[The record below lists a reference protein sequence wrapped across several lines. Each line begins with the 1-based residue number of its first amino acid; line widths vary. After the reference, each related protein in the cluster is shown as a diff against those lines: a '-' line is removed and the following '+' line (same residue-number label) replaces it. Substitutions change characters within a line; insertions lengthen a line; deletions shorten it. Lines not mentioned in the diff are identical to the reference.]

1 MEADRKRTG
10 VLQPL
15 DTSLP
20 AVLKWLESSSE
31 DAKAMR
37 AFRDA
42 ELRLVEKAGLTVVV
56 SEDERSM
63 IQRYLPDARV
73 HIVSLIMTHTP
84 KVADSC
90 MHRRGILFVGS
101 FGHQPN
107 GQVRGRDVF
116 DLHCTFTAWEGQKSS
131 TAVKKRVGPQF
142 RRLSGWMV
150 QRT

>member
-1 MEADRKRTG
+1 MVEADRERTG
-10 VLQPL
+10 LLQPL

-20 AVLKWLESSSE
+20 AVLKWLERSSE

-73 HIVSLIMTHTP
+73 HIVSLIMPHTP

-90 MHRRGILFVGS
+90 AHRQGILFVGS

-107 GQVRGRDVF
+107 GQVRLHDVF
-116 DLHCTFTAWEGQKSS
+116 DLHCAFIASKGQK
-131 TAVKKRVGPQF
+131 F
-142 RRLSGWMV
+142 
-150 QRT
+150 